1 METETQ
7 MQDFWKKCSSC
18 KKAISFRTKYWVCN
32 VSTCTRKRTGLAFC
46 TVSCW
51 DAHVP
56 MMNHKDA
63 WAEERM
69 SPSREAYAIE
79 RQGAEAPVDRSI
91 PNERQGAEA
100 PVDRSFHEM
109 APQPASHPE
118 TSKKENHME
127 NTEQTTSAQ
136 ATETG
141 ATEKEILIVAS
152 KLKAYIKE
160 SSGMN
165 TAGNVL
171 ETLSDR
177 VRTLCDQAINNAKSA
192 GRKTVMDRDFT

>member
-56 MMNHKDA
+56 MMNHKGA

-69 SPSREAYAIE
+69 SPSREAYAI
-79 RQGAEAPVDRSI
+79 
-91 PNERQGAEA
+91 ERQGAEA